1 MNTTKILGPGTA
13 IGVLLPRRRDNF
25 SMNTNLKHCVW
36 VLAVVVGMGV
46 GVGTAP
52 AVAAPFSQDHEQQ
65 QQQHEQDYSK
75 NKTYQQGVR
84 EGRSDHARNR
94 DHSRNRRF
102 KKDVDRKAYE
112 AGYQKGRA

>member
-1 MNTTKILGPGTA
+1 
-13 IGVLLPRRRDNF
+13 
-25 SMNTNLKHCVW
+25 MNTNLKHCVW
-36 VLAVVVGMGV
+36 ALAVVVGMGV

-52 AVAAPFSQDHEQQ
+52 AVAAPQDREQQ

-75 NKTYQQGVR
+75 NKTYQQGMR
-84 EGRSDHARNR
+84 EGRSDHARSL
-94 DHSRNRRF
+94 DHSKNRRF